1 MENRE
6 LIDQIYYL
14 REKADNNKLAVF
26 VGAGVSCNV
35 QGMPSWAE
43 LVAKMAKEV
52 GYVKCNNCRRKKD
65 CESKC
70 GHCEII
76 DDCGGKCPICDDFST
91 DEFLKIPQ
99 YLYNQDKEAYNRV
112 LSENI
117 GDHAIQDAPLS
128 KAIFEINPHHII
140 TTNYDRLLEESNSGL
155 NIQHHVVIK
164 DKDLLDAEKS
174 KYIIKMHGDVLQPDT
189 IVLKEQDY
197 LEYSQHHVLIELFLK
212 SLLADHTI
220 LFLGYSLNDYNV
232 KLIISW
238 INYIQTQSR
247 AKSKTLSRSRRIGY
261 IVMDEESINPEITN
275 YFLHNNIGILNIN
288 GLTPISDIP
297 EQLQSE
303 RGKRLYSFLSIIKNP
318 ALEEKISPS
327 RAFDNVVSL
336 LKKHKISDC
345 TILLNALNIRQ
356 YNKVDSTLI
365 FWRREDYI
373 HLSKYLERKS
383 KNAETL
389 KQLLLN
395 TGVASLNYSDSQSD
409 ENYIISKDESIEPE
423 KDRLYSLYLQNR
435 YFELLEACANEADIL
450 KSCFY
455 EALVKGY
462 GEVKDK
468 YKQVAMTSFNTD
480 EQVAFLHNSE
490 ILDALYKTNNFD
502 SRRVV
507 SFINNI
513 SSEKERNFYQ
523 AYLDSYNGDTQKRMK
538 MNDYLSK
545 LKEDIFDK
553 NKIKFGSTLSELYK
567 IKNIAM
573 TQYTF
578 YFTNSLFL
586 PGFQDPKIFMK
597 PYIEAIICANSEK
610 IREIKKFAEISIVG
624 EKYNIQME
632 DIDIISKFTSPKELS
647 LLLSN
652 YKIIELQCDAKTQSH
667 VIACFCNMADSLIQN
682 HLFGWHDSTI
692 AIISNLAI
700 LLAKLSK
707 NETEQRKITKALHGI
722 FSDISITEKILSVR
736 CADYQYCIKA
746 FADLCSTLP
755 PRTSINALKCIV
767 GSSGFS
773 TLVIN
778 CDRNLLRRLL
788 LFFCPKMD
796 HQNDLGIKEII
807 DSQERVRKKIR
818 VLSLLYKGISTDAVK
833 KEYQQFLSENFAN
846 LDVAEIYEFVF
857 SGWVLPTKDDILCF
871 ANKLL
876 EESKRQEQGTHQ
888 FPDRVAMRLDC
899 LYILFINGVIDDL
912 NMIRSLKEG
921 RPHLQFI
928 LDPEHFDYS
937 KVDFSNYM
945 WENFARR
952 PRFMKYFVE
961 HKEEIIPVMRERLLR
976 DEATETE
983 KKVLYGFFLKGTDVW
998 KV

>member
-1 MENRE
+1 MESRE
-6 LIDQIYYL
+6 LIDRIYYL

-43 LVAKMAKEV
+43 LVAKMAKKV
-52 GYVKCNNCRRKKD
+52 GYVKCNNCRRKQD

-99 YLYNQDKEAYNRV
+99 YLYNQDKKAYNRI
-112 LSENI
+112 LLENI

-140 TTNYDRLLEESNSGL
+140 TTNYDRLLEESNSDL
-155 NIQHHVVIK
+155 NSQYHVVIR

-232 KLIISW
+232 KMIISW

-247 AKSKTLSRSRRIGY
+247 SKSKTLSQSRKIGY
-261 IVMDEESINPEITN
+261 IVMDEEGINQEITS
-275 YFLHNNIGILNIN
+275 YFMHNNIGILNIN

-318 ALEEKISPS
+318 ALEEEISPS
-327 RAFDNVVSL
+327 RSLDNAVSL

-345 TILLNALNIRQ
+345 TILLSALNIRQ
-356 YNKVDSTLI
+356 YNKMDSTLT
-365 FWRREDYI
+365 FWRRDDYI
-373 HLSKYLERKS
+373 RLTKYLERKS
-383 KNAETL
+383 KNSETL

-409 ENYIISKDESIEPE
+409 ENYVISKDESIEPE
-423 KDRLYSLYLQNR
+423 KDKLYSLYLQNR
-435 YFELLEACANEADIL
+435 YFELLRACDNEEDIL

-455 EALVKGY
+455 EVLVKGY
-462 GEVKDK
+462 DEVIDK
-468 YKQVAMTSFNTD
+468 YKQATMTSFITD
-480 EQVAFLHNSE
+480 EKVAFLHNSE
-490 ILDALYKTNNFD
+490 ILNALYTTSNFD

-523 AYLDSYNGDTQKRMK
+523 VYLDSYNGDTQKRMK

-573 TQYTF
+573 TQYAF
-578 YFTNSLFL
+578 YFANSLFL

-597 PYIEAIICANSEK
+597 PYIEAIICANSET
-610 IREIKKFAEISIVG
+610 IRATKKFAVISIVG
-624 EKYNIQME
+624 EKYNIQIE

-647 LLLSN
+647 LLLN
-652 YKIIELQCDAKTQSH
+652 DYKIVELQCDAKTQSH
-667 VIACFCNMADSLIQN
+667 VIACFCNLADSMIQN

-700 LLAKLSK
+700 LLTKLPK
-707 NETEQRKITKALHGI
+707 NEAEQRKITKVLHSI
-722 FSDISITEKILSVR
+722 FSDNSITEKMLNVR
-736 CADYQYCIKA
+736 CADYRYCIKA
-746 FADLCSTLP
+746 FADLSSTLP

-773 TLVIN
+773 TLVI
-778 CDRNLLRRLL
+778 RR
-788 LFFCPKMD
+788 
-796 HQNDLGIKEII
+796 
-807 DSQERVRKKIR
+807 SRAASKIPR
-818 VLSLLYKGISTDAVK
+818 
-833 KEYQQFLSENFAN
+833 
-846 LDVAEIYEFVF
+846 
-857 SGWVLPTKDDILCF
+857 
-871 ANKLL
+871 
-876 EESKRQEQGTHQ
+876 
-888 FPDRVAMRLDC
+888 
-899 LYILFINGVIDDL
+899 
-912 NMIRSLKEG
+912 RSCAW
-921 RPHLQFI
+921 R
-928 LDPEHFDYS
+928 
-937 KVDFSNYM
+937 
-945 WENFARR
+945 A
-952 PRFMKYFVE
+952 
-961 HKEEIIPVMRERLLR
+961 
-976 DEATETE
+976 
-983 KKVLYGFFLKGTDVW
+983 
-998 KV
+998 